1 MTIRSSGGA
10 ASSFETRARNA
21 HALQDEEAEQTLLS
35 YDSIRADPAIVHMA
49 LLRSPL
55 TRNGR
60 TTHIPTSPAQV
71 GYIRLGPTRVCCTI

>member
-21 HALQDEEAEQTLLS
+21 HALQEEAEQTLLS